1 MVDYYLINCFYF
13 NYLII
18 IIIKNIY
25 INILKININEIIKK
39 IDDVNISNFKKK
51 LLQILN
57 NDEINLLKI

>member
-1 MVDYYLINCFYF
+1 M
-13 NYLII
+13 II

-39 IDDVNISNFKKK
+39 IDDVNILNLKKK

>member
-1 MVDYYLINCFYF
+1 M
-13 NYLII
+13 II

-25 INILKININEIIKK
+25 INILKININENIKK
-39 IDDVNISNFKKK
+39 IDDVNILNFKKK

>member
-25 INILKININEIIKK
+25 INILKININENIKK
-39 IDDVNISNFKKK
+39 IDDVNILNFKKK

>member
-1 MVDYYLINCFYF
+1 M
-13 NYLII
+13 II

-39 IDDVNISNFKKK
+39 IGDVNILNLKKK

>member
-1 MVDYYLINCFYF
+1 M
-13 NYLII
+13 II

>member
-1 MVDYYLINCFYF
+1 MDYYLINCFYF

>member
-1 MVDYYLINCFYF
+1 M
-13 NYLII
+13 II

-39 IDDVNISNFKKK
+39 IDGVNILNFKKK